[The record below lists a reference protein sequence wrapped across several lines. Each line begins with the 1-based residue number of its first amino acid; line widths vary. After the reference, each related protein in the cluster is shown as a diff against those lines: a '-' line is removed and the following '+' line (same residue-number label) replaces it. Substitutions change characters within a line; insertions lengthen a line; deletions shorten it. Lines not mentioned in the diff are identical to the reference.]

1 MPETTPQPFVPFTNT
16 AEVRVQHTM
25 NGKPVENTLY
35 FQRADSIQDT
45 ELQELAAAIESWWNT
60 YQRPSQAGE
69 LTHVRTVAVEL
80 STPDSLMSIAD
91 EHEGASGGGGNDVAS
106 NQSALCVRFG
116 TNKRGRSWHGR
127 NYVPG
132 VPEAVVNESRV
143 SPEFIAAMMDAYE
156 QLQFGGVPEGW
167 TWVVASRRHNKE
179 WRTLGVTEP
188 VTGVSITTTALA
200 SVRSRRPK
208 G

>member
-16 AEVRVQHTM
+16 AEVRVQHTL

-45 ELQELAAAIESWWNT
+45 ELDALAAALETWWFASLKPN
-60 YQRPSQAGE
+60 QSNE
-69 LTHVRTVAVEL
+69 LVHVRTVAVEL
-80 STPDSLMSIAD
+80 SNPDSLMSVNDDHNGVSGDANSD
-91 EHEGASGGGGNDVAS
+91 ASS
-106 NQSALCVRFG
+106 NQAAFCLRFG

-127 NYVPG
+127 NYIPG
-132 VPEAVVNESRV
+132 IPEAYVDGSRV
-143 SPEFIAAMMDAYE
+143 SSTAVDAYQAAYE
-156 QLQFGGVPEGW
+156 ALLFDVLPEGW

-188 VTGVSITTTALA
+188 VTGVSATTTALA
-200 SVRSRRPK
+200 SVRGRRPK